1 MCPEQIRTTQLIE
14 KELVEEIRSLQNTL
28 DECER
33 EVVKLKAGHKK
44 LEDSFRAYQDEKG
57 LLDLSKIRGD

>member
-14 KELVEEIRSLQNTL
+14 KELVEEIRSLQYTL
-28 DECER
+28 DECEK
-33 EVVKLKAGHKK
+33 EVAKLKAGHKK

-57 LLDLSKIRGD
+57 ILDFSRIRGD

>member
-1 MCPEQIRTTQLIE
+1 MCPEQTRITQTIE
-14 KELVEEIRSLQNTL
+14 RELVQEIRFLQHTL
-28 DECER
+28 DECEK

-44 LEDSFRAYQDEKG
+44 LEDSFRAYQEEKG